1 MQFTI
6 TVTDVNGH
14 TTTTLRTAQQLERDE
29 TVGSLLSRAQH
40 GSVVIAV
47 A

>member
-1 MQFTI
+1 MAMHAFAETDAPQLSATMQFTI

-14 TTTTLRTAQQLERDE
+14 TTTLRTAQQLER
-29 TVGSLLSRAQH
+29 
-40 GSVVIAV
+40 IAV